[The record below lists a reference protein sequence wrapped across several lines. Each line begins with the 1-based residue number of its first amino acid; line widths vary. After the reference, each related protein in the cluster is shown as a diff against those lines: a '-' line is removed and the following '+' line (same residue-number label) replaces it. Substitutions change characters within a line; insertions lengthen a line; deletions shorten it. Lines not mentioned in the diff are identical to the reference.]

1 MAARMRGSTFATLGA
16 SKGAATMPTSTAHN
30 FTYTFPTRVD
40 AAAGGAVSL
49 GWEPGIDPFKTR
61 HATGSNDALQTIQLY
76 QAALSPEECRTIIAL
91 GEATPRT
98 DGRVELGDA
107 AYRVSHIAWLEPLP
121 QTHWLFHKLGALF
134 AQASQHYGF
143 ELTGF
148 VDALQYTVYG
158 AEQHFDWHMDLGPGA
173 TSARKLSMT
182 IQLSAN
188 EDYSGGQLEFINA
201 PAMQEARAMGAATF
215 FPSYLAHRVTPVTS
229 GVRRSLVAWAC
240 GPTFR

>member
-1 MAARMRGSTFATLGA
+1 MSDLQTLVYAFPERLDADKNGA
-16 SKGAATMPTSTAHN
+16 LSLHW
-30 FTYTFPTRVD
+30 
-40 AAAGGAVSL
+40 AAGTEPFGHRQAL
-49 GWEPGIDPFKTR
+49 GL
-61 HATGSNDALQTIQLY
+61 NDALQTIQLY
-76 QAALSPEECRTIIAL
+76 QGALSPEECRTVMAI
-91 GEATPRT
+91 GEATERT
-98 DGRVELGDA
+98 DGRVELGEA
-107 AYRVSHIAWLEPLP
+107 ASRVSHIAWIEPSA

-134 AQASQHYGF
+134 SQAAQHYGF

-148 VDALQYTVYG
+148 IDALQYTVYG
-158 AEQHFDWHMDLGPGA
+158 PEQHFDWHMDLGPGA

-188 EDYSGGQLEFINA
+188 EDYTGGQLEFVNA
-201 PAMQEARAMGAATF
+201 PAMNEARAMGAATF